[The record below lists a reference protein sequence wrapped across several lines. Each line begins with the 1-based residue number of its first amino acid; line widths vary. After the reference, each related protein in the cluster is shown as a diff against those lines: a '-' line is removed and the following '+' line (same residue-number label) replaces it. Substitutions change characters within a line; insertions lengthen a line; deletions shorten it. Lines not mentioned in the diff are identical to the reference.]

1 MREESKNR
9 FNVKVGDTIIHK
21 SGNVGKVIKVTD
33 DRVAVSFGLINHSY
47 WLHYLDNYFIFEKSK
62 KYRIV

>member
-9 FNVKVGDTIIHK
+9 FNVKVGDTILHK
-21 SGNVGKVIKVTD
+21 SGNVGKVIIVTD
-33 DRVAVSFGLINHSY
+33 NKVAVSFGFINHSY
-47 WLHYLDNYFIFEKSK
+47 WLHYLDNYFILEKNK